1 MCIQYGYT
9 LTKIQDAHI
18 RQFPHRPTS
27 RKSVGLPRGS
37 FSISS
42 SCNSQSTKVPKHKVK
57 STQQETKTP
66 LEHQPSSL
74 DKEIKLEQFKHGN
87 LQLRLEITRLQLQLT
102 KLSPH
107 VNPSQS
113 SCSLKPEEPSP
124 LDNILAST
132 PFGSPTQQVLA
143 EDGSVPTLKD
153 LRTKDKKERK
163 HPSLLPNDYLFSA
176 KGKIDYVKLEIS
188 EFVGGFLEIL
198 NSQPESAQQRYLV

>member
-1 MCIQYGYT
+1 MCIQHGCT

-18 RQFPHRPTS
+18 RQIPHRPSS
-27 RKSVGLPRGS
+27 RKSVGLPQGS

-66 LEHQPSSL
+66 LEHQPLSL
-74 DKEIKLEQFKHGN
+74 DKEIKLEHSN
-87 LQLRLEITRLQLQLT
+87 LQLRLEITRLQLQLM

-107 VNPSQS
+107 INPSQS
-113 SCSLKPEEPSP
+113 SRSLKPEEPSP

-163 HPSLLPNDYLFSA
+163 HPSLLPNDFSA
-176 KGKIDYVKLEIS
+176 KGKIDYVKLDIS
-188 EFVGGFLEIL
+188 EFVGGFLEFL
-198 NSQPESAQQRYLV
+198 NSQPESAQQRYFV